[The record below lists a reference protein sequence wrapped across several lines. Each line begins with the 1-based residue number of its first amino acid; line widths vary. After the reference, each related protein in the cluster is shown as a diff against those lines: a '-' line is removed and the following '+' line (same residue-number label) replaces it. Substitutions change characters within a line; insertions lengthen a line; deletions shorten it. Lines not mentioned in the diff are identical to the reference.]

1 MIFSYAKPVRL
12 NTSLYI
18 LYLLYFY
25 TKHPEQA
32 PTPKPDLLSTHPELI
47 AAFLS
52 KRAAG
57 RHSRTIYFLFN
68 ISVLEKFIKK
78 TVHRIDTP

>member
-1 MIFSYAKPVRL
+1 MAQKHYYLIIFIYKNKKYTDDFPYAKPVRL

-25 TKHPEQA
+25 TKYPEQA
-32 PTPKPDLLSTHPELI
+32 PTLKPDLLSTHPELI

-57 RHSRTIYFLFN
+57 RHSRMIYF
-68 ISVLEKFIKK
+68 
-78 TVHRIDTP
+78 